1 MNDIEIEREGKQ
13 IICVLC
19 KDVCLLSSCRD
30 VCVSPDLTFVNSK
43 AAFKDTTF
51 RDELRECYRYRRER
65 VFGQKGVK
73 YDRGAKDFPPFYNS
87 D

>member
-1 MNDIEIEREGKQ
+1 MNEIEIEREGKQ

-43 AAFKDTTF
+43 AFKDTTF
-51 RDELRECYRYRRER
+51 RDELRECYRYIEEWSER
-65 VFGQKGVK
+65 VFGQKGV
-73 YDRGAKDFPPFYNS
+73 GAKDFPPFYNS
-87 D
+87 Y